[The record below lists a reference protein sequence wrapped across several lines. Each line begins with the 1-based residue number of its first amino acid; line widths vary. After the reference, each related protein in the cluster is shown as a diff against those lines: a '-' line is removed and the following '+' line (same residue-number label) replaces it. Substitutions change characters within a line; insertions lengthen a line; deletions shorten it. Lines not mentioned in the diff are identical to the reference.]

1 MKIVINKSNNVV
13 MDSFPNTATL
23 TMTKNYVVTPDYN
36 IGYLNENTALI
47 VEGVTLPSGF
57 ENKKWTYIEGTFAKA
72 GDLYTAEQ
80 ITSRKD
86 DMRKEVA
93 AKKDKLRDSGT
104 TINGVF
110 IHTDTQARSLLLGEK
125 MAGTGDVNFYSREG
139 VLINMT
145 RAEFDAFYVEFQNY
159 LKAVEENA
167 ASLIAQINAATTMAE
182 IVAVDLDSGWPE

>member
-1 MKIVINKSNNVV
+1 MKIIVKNSNNLVV
-13 MDSFPNTATL
+13 DSFPNTAKITA
-23 TMTKNYVVTPDYN
+23 TADGIETPDRTLAYV
-36 IGYLNENTALI
+36 NETTATI

-57 ENKKWTYIEGTFAKA
+57 KPNEWLYVDGSFVEA
-72 GDLYTAEQ
+72 GDLYSDEQ
-80 ITSRKD
+80 KEAKRSV
-86 DMRKEVA
+86 MRERVA
-93 AKKDKLRDSGT
+93 AKKDDERDSGT

-145 RAEFDAFYVEFQNY
+145 RAEFDAFYVEFHGY

-167 ASLIAQINAATTMAE
+167 AALIAQIDAATTMAE
-182 IVAVDLDSGWPE
+182 IVAVDVEAGWP